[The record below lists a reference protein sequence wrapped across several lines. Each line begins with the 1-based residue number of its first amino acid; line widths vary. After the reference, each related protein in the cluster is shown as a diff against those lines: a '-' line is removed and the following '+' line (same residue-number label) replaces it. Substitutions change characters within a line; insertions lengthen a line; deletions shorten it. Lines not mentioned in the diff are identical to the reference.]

1 MPGLARKSVRMILTF
16 VIRLARNKNPGICL
30 DSSVDRA
37 LCVVEGWEFESLK
50 KSGEHH
56 KQRSA
61 VRIRLLAQ
69 VAREGEINQ
78 RLIF

>member
-1 MPGLARKSVRMILTF
+1 MILTF

-50 KSGEHH
+50 KYS
-56 KQRSA
+56 
-61 VRIRLLAQ
+61 
-69 VAREGEINQ
+69 
-78 RLIF
+78 